1 MAVDATF
8 LAKTKLELGVSY
20 NNLDSVITDLIE
32 EAILDLTA
40 TADIKSFT
48 TSTADQLQQGAVI
61 LYVKWRWYGDD
72 KYLTNYND
80 IKQKMA
86 LSGTYRSVVID
97 EE

>member
-20 NNLDSVITDLIE
+20 NNLDSVISDLIE

-48 TSTADQLQQGAVI
+48 TLTADQLQKGAVI

-86 LSGTYRSVVID
+86 LSGQYRSVVID